1 MIIDAADSGD
11 VVVVVAVAATAVSLV
26 IVVGDG
32 AVDLVHYA
40 AS

>member
-11 VVVVVAVAATAVSLV
+11 VVVVAVAATAVSLV